1 MKKIMLLA
9 VFFLFFGLAS
19 HAVAQGFV
27 PLAEIKGLTD
37 PTTAN
42 GVTSNGTIGADSFAL
57 FFNNLY
63 KFLLGLAITLAII
76 EIIWG
81 GLEYSTTDSIGNKE
95 AGKTRIRNAIYGLI
109 LILSPVLVFS
119 IINPCILNL
128 SIALTPITLT
138 PVGGSGEGSGSCK

>member
-1 MKKIMLLA
+1 MKKIMLLS
-9 VFFLFFGLAS
+9 VFFLFFGLAPY
-19 HAVAQGFV
+19 AVAQEFV
-27 PLAEIKGLTD
+27 PLAPITGLTD
-37 PTTAN
+37 PGTAS
-42 GVTSNGTIGADSFAL
+42 GIIDSTSFAL

-63 KFLLGLAITLAII
+63 KFLVGLAIALAII

-95 AGKTRIRNAIYGLI
+95 AGKKRIRNAILGLM

-128 SIALTPITLT
+128 SVTLTPI
-138 PVGGSGEGSGSCK
+138 GSSPGDSSDACKNN

>member
-1 MKKIMLLA
+1 MKTAVLA
-9 VFFLFFGLAS
+9 LVFFLFFGLAPY
-19 HAVAQGFV
+19 AIAQGFV

-37 PTTAN
+37 PGTAN
-42 GVTSNGTIGADSFAL
+42 GIIDSNSFAL
-57 FFNNLY
+57 FFNSLY
-63 KFLLGLAITLAII
+63 KFLVGIAIALAII

-95 AGKTRIRNAIYGLI
+95 AGKKRIRNAILGLM

-128 SIALTPITLT
+128 SVTLTPI
-138 PVGGSGEGSGSCK
+138 GSSPGDSSGTCKNN

>member
-1 MKKIMLLA
+1 MKKTILLS
-9 VFFLFFGLAS
+9 VFFLLLVFVPHALA
-19 HAVAQGFV
+19 QTGFV

-37 PTTAN
+37 PDTAN
-42 GVTSNGTIGADSFAL
+42 GIINSGSFAD

-63 KFLLGLAITLAII
+63 KFLVGLAIALAII

-95 AGKTRIRNAIYGLI
+95 AGKKRIRNAIYGLI

-119 IINPCILNL
+119 IINPNILNL
-128 SIALTPITLT
+128 SVTLKAI
-138 PVGGSGEGSGSCK
+138 E

>member
-9 VFFLFFGLAS
+9 VLFLFFGLAS

-42 GVTSNGTIGADSFAL
+42 GAIDSASFAL